1 MNLVKDTVRSI
12 LFAQGAQV
20 IKRDCLRIQ
29 MQHRLNV
36 LRVTDGAVGLVSYR
50 VELEGDHAGDR
61 GNPYTQFAIGNRH
74 RIAVQFIKGA
84 RIDINKVKVVNRRIG
99 RPPSGKNRCLCRQG
113 IAE

>member
-1 MNLVKDTVRSI
+1 MNLVKDTGRSI